1 MTASYL
7 RRQHSDQL
15 AELLR
20 SQRYLGVRLAMVNT
34 QVENMLEDYRRGVT
48 RVKERLAEKMKE
60 SQELRIMMLRL
71 AQNKQS

>member
-1 MTASYL
+1 MTPSCL

-20 SQRYLGVRLAMVNT
+20 SHRYLGIRLALVNT

-48 RVKERLAEKMKE
+48 RLKERLAEKMKE
-60 SQELRIMMLRL
+60 SQGLRIMMLRV